1 MKSLSEHI
9 LEHMSRAVGNS
20 DESFANTA
28 QSTNVET
35 VQESTENKTSTQEVN
50 ENKEEE
56 SED

>member
-9 LEHMSRAVGNS
+9 LEHFSNAI
-20 DESFANTA
+20 
-28 QSTNVET
+28 QSTSTET
-35 VQESTENKTSTQEVN
+35 VQESTENNASTSEVN

>member
-9 LEHMSRAVGNS
+9 LEH
-20 DESFANTA
+20 FANTA

-35 VQESTENKTSTQEVN
+35 VQESTENNTSTSEVN